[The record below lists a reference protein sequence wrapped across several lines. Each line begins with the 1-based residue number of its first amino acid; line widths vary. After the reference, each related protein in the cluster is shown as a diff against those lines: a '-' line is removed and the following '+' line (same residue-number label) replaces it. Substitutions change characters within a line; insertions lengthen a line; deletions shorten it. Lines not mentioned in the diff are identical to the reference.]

1 MPAMA
6 RRADVYQGDYSGSM
20 STPPVNLVAQVTQ
33 LLRQDIVDGRL
44 EPGER
49 LTEARLSER
58 YGVSRVPVREALRML
73 EGEGFI
79 ATDRPRMRTVAVISD
94 QDADDLF
101 TVRVTVEGLTA
112 ARAAQEI
119 TPEGLRTLRSILAA
133 GQEALA
139 TGRTELLPQ
148 LNTDLHRAIAAASGS
163 AMLVSLF
170 NQISGKIAWIYRG
183 TVETRAPSS
192 WAEHAEIVGAIM
204 DRDPDRARD
213 LVVAHIERSR
223 STTLRDAGAGTGP
236 RAGD

>member
-1 MPAMA
+1 
-6 RRADVYQGDYSGSM
+6 M

-79 ATDRPRMRTVAVISD
+79 TTDRPRTRTVAVITE

-119 TPEGLRTLRSILAA
+119 TPEGTRALHAILAA

-139 TGRTELLPQ
+139 QGRTELLPQ
-148 LNTDLHRAIAAASGS
+148 LNTDLHRAIAEASAS
-163 AMLVSLF
+163 PMLVSLF

-183 TVETRAPSS
+183 TIETRAPSS
-192 WAEHAEIVGAIM
+192 WAEHAEIVRAIL
-204 DRDPDRARD
+204 DRDASLARE
-213 LVVAHIERSR
+213 LMVAHIERSR
-223 STTLRDAGAGTGP
+223 RSTLQSASSP
-236 RAGD
+236 RP